1 MSRQDG
7 NMTNRFAWPTSWLK
21 WLLILTLGFAV
32 AACSSPEERARAH
45 YESGKVLLDSGEFI
59 KAALEFRNAI
69 KFNDKLADA
78 WEGLA
83 TVEEQKQ
90 NWPVVFDSL
99 QRVVELDTKN
109 AKARVKLAKLQLAGN
124 KLDLALKLI
133 NDAND
138 LKKDDT
144 DVLALRAAILLR
156 LNDRDGARKD
166 AERALSLNP
175 DNPDAHAVLAADQM
189 MSGNTAAALQFIDRG
204 LVKDANNIGLLMF
217 KLKIFEDAKD
227 DPKLE
232 AVLRQIVAANPKLK
246 EMHQALLAFLLSR
259 KRTADAEMEMRAI
272 VAANPDDTARALDLV
287 RFLGSVKGPAEARAE
302 LERLAAAKPD
312 AADYA
317 FALAQLDF
325 AEKKAEAATASL
337 EAIIAQ
343 GEPKENVVRA
353 QILLASM
360 NIQLGQADKAKTLI
374 NGVLADDA
382 KNADALA
389 LRANLSLDSGETD
402 SAVAD
407 LREALN
413 QQPNSVAL
421 LMLLGRAHERQGAV
435 ELANDRIAQ
444 ALKISNYGPQIA
456 LDYIA
461 FLGRRGKAVDGEAVL
476 NEAVAHN
483 PNDPRL
489 LRALAQLRLSKQDW
503 VGAQAAAEALKKIGD
518 PSGASEQIAGAV
530 LLGQKKYDEGIEALK
545 GAYTSAPNAVQPMYS
560 LFVAYVQA
568 GKIDEAETFL
578 QSTLTANPSN
588 ADAHVLM
595 GALKMMKKQPIEA
608 EAAFK
613 LAVERQPAS
622 PVGYVA
628 LSKHYLSQSMVT
640 EAEAVLKAG
649 REKAPSDLSLNLVL
663 AGLLETRND
672 FDGAIAIYD
681 EQLRATP
688 DALIVINNLSSLLA
702 DYRTDTESL
711 ERAYQ
716 LAQRLEAIDVPQFKD
731 TLGWVAYR
739 KGDYR
744 TALLNLEQAAEKLP
758 GLALVKYHLA
768 MTYGALKRNADAKD
782 QLSKA
787 DALLKPDDPLKEK
800 IHTALAGLEASN

>member
-1 MSRQDG
+1 
-7 NMTNRFAWPTSWLK
+7 MTHKFAFPTSWLN
-21 WLLILTLGFAV
+21 WMLILALGFAV
-32 AACSSPEERARAH
+32 TACSSPEERARAH
-45 YESGKVLLDSGEFI
+45 NESGKVLLDSGDFI
-59 KAALEFRNAI
+59 KAGLEFRNAI

-78 WEGLA
+78 WAGLA

-90 NWPVVFDSL
+90 NWPLVFDSL
-99 QRVVELDTKN
+99 QRVVELDVSN
-109 AKARVKLAKLQLAGN
+109 SEARVKLAKLQLAAN
-124 KLDLALKLI
+124 KLDQALKLV
-133 NDAND
+133 NDAYD
-138 LKKDDT
+138 LKQDDT

-204 LVKDANNIGLLMF
+204 LVKDPNNLGLLMF
-217 KLKIFEDAKD
+217 KMKIFEDAKD

-232 AVLRQIVAANPKLK
+232 AVLRQTVAAYPKIK

-259 KRTADAEMEMRAI
+259 KRTADAELEMRAML
-272 VAANPDDTARALDLV
+272 AADPDDTVRALDLV
-287 RFLGSVKGPAEARAE
+287 RFLGSIKGPAEARSE
-302 LERLAAAKPD
+302 LEKLATAKPD
-312 AADYA
+312 AVDYA

-325 AEKKAEAATASL
+325 AEKKADAATASL
-337 EAIIAQ
+337 ETIIAK
-343 GEPKENVVRA
+343 GEPKKDVVRA

-360 NIQLGQADKAKTLI
+360 NIQLGQADKAKTLL

-382 KNADALA
+382 KNADALS

-435 ELANDRIAQ
+435 ELANDRLAQ
-444 ALKISNYGPQIA
+444 ALKTSNYGPQIA

-461 FLGRRGKAVDGEAVL
+461 FLGRRGKAADAGTVL
-476 NEAVAHN
+476 NEAAARN

-503 VGAQAAAEALKKIGD
+503 VGAQAAADALKKTSD

-545 GAYTSAPNAVQPMYS
+545 GAYSSAPDAVQPMYS
-560 LFVAYVQA
+560 LVVAYVQA
-568 GKIDEAETFL
+568 GKLDEAEAFL
-578 QSTLTANPSN
+578 QSILTANANN

-595 GALKMMKKQPIEA
+595 GALKMMKKQPDEA

-613 LAVERQPAS
+613 LAIERQPAS

-628 LSKHYLSQSMVT
+628 LSKHYLSQNKVT
-640 EAEAVLKAG
+640 DAEALLKAG
-649 REKAPSDLSLNLVL
+649 REKAPRDLSLNLVL
-663 AGLLETRND
+663 AGLLETKKE

-681 EQLRATP
+681 EQLKATP

-716 LAQRLEAIDVPQFKD
+716 LAQRLDSIDVPQFKD

-768 MTYGALKRNADAKD
+768 MTYVALKRNADAKA
-782 QLSKA
+782 QLTKTEA
-787 DALLKPDDPLKEK
+787 LLKDDALLKEK
-800 IHTALAGLEASN
+800 VRKALADLDSGN

>member
-1 MSRQDG
+1 M
-7 NMTNRFAWPTSWLK
+7 
-21 WLLILTLGFAV
+21 ILALGVAV

-45 YESGKVLLDSGEFI
+45 YESGKVLLDAGEFI
-59 KAALEFRNAI
+59 KAGLEFRNAI

-78 WEGLA
+78 WAGLA
-83 TVEEQKQ
+83 AVEEQKQ
-90 NWPVVFDSL
+90 NWPVVFSSL
-99 QRVVELDTKN
+99 QQVVELDIKN
-109 AKARVKLAKLQLAGN
+109 AEARIKLAKLQLAGN
-124 KLDLALKLI
+124 KLDQALKLI
-133 NDAND
+133 NEAND

-144 DVLALRAAILLR
+144 DVLALRAAILFR

-166 AERALSLNP
+166 AERALSFNP

-189 MSGNTAAALQFIDRG
+189 LDGNTVGALQFIDRG
-204 LVKDANNIGLLMF
+204 LMKDPNNLGLLIF
-217 KLKIFEDAKD
+217 KIKIFEDAKD

-232 AVLRQIVAANPKLK
+232 AVLRQVVAAYPKMN
-246 EMHQALLAFLLSR
+246 EMHQALLGFLLSR
-259 KRTADAEMEMRAI
+259 KRTADAEIEMRAMI
-272 VAANPDDTARALDLV
+272 AADPDDTARALDLV
-287 RFLGSVKGPAEARAE
+287 RFLGSVKGPAEGRLE
-302 LERLAAAKPD
+302 LEKLVAAKPG
-312 AADYA
+312 AADYK

-325 AEKKAEAATASL
+325 AEKKVDVATASL
-337 EAIIAQ
+337 EAIIAK
-343 GEPKENVVRA
+343 GEPKEDVVRA
-353 QILLASM
+353 RLLLASM
-360 NIQLGQADKAKTLI
+360 NIQLGQKDKAKTLI
-374 NGVLADDA
+374 KDVLASDE

-421 LMLLGRAHERQGAV
+421 LMLLGRALERQGAV
-435 ELANDRIAQ
+435 ELANERIAQ
-444 ALKISNYGPQIA
+444 AVKTSNYSPQIA

-461 FLGRRGKAVDGEAVL
+461 FLGRRGKAAEAETVL
-476 NEAVAHN
+476 SEAAARN

-489 LRALAQLRLSKQDW
+489 LQALAQLRLSKQDW
-503 VGAQAAAEALKKIGD
+503 VGAQAAAEALKKVGD
-518 PSGASEQIAGAV
+518 PSRVGEQIAGAV
-530 LLGQKKYDEGIEALK
+530 LLGQKKFDEGIETLK

-560 LFVAYVQA
+560 LFLAYVQA
-568 GKIDEAETFL
+568 GKMAEAEAFL

-595 GALKMMKKQPIEA
+595 GSLKMMQKLPKEA
-608 EAAFK
+608 EASYK
-613 LAVERQPAS
+613 LAIERLPES
-622 PVGYVA
+622 PVGYIA
-628 LSKHYLSQSMVT
+628 LSKYYLSQNQVA
-640 EAEAVLKAG
+640 EAEAVLKTG
-649 REKAPSDLSLNLVL
+649 RGKAPNDLGLSLVL
-663 AGLLETRND
+663 AGLLESKSD
-672 FDGAIAIYD
+672 VDDAIAIYD
-681 EQLRATP
+681 QQLRATP

-716 LAQRLEAIDVPQFKD
+716 LAQRLDSINVPQFKD

-768 MTYGALKRNADAKD
+768 MTYVALKRIADAKD
-782 QLSKA
+782 QFSKA
-787 DALLKPDDPLKEK
+787 DALLKADDPLKEK
-800 IHTALAGLEASN
+800 IRTALASLEAGN